1 MSSPRRSAM
10 SAMAGRGIREVRRT
24 ASLAQAHSIGV
35 PLRRKSLAWAAASL
49 TSACRC
55 SAAGAGGGGGDQAGG
70 PGGSLDSEGKQV
82 GTRGRSERSRYQAQ
96 TWCAERRAFGL
107 VPGPVC
113 AVGRGSTGCGGWRR
127 PRSVARSSGWVRIRS
142 TSAWARAAVCRQGV
156 VAGQVQVK
164 LSSAGSGTI
173 VTPPVWPESAGHS
186 GSGSSVPLES
196 GCGVAA
202 RRAAAWSG
210 VRIGRVIA
218 VWSSA
223 PVLRAGTRPK
233 TRPGE
238 IRRFSM
244 PRSSRSAR
252 PARRTSGSAMAV
264 SAAAPKRS
272 AHRPGWFIVSFPG
285 RSAHRFLR
293 R

>member
-164 LSSAGSGTI
+164 LSSAGIGHDCHASGVPGVCRTLGQRVI
-173 VTPPVWPESAGHS
+173 
-186 GSGSSVPLES
+186 GSLGVGLWRCCSE
-196 GCGVAA
+196 GCCLVGGEDRKGDRCVEFRTGVACGYEA
-202 RRAAAWSG
+202 EN
-210 VRIGRVIA
+210 
-218 VWSSA
+218 
-223 PVLRAGTRPK
+223 PAG
-233 TRPGE
+233 
-238 IRRFSM
+238 
-244 PRSSRSAR
+244 
-252 PARRTSGSAMAV
+252 
-264 SAAAPKRS
+264 
-272 AHRPGWFIVSFPG
+272 
-285 RSAHRFLR
+285 
-293 R
+293 